1 VGESAVQVTSIA
13 TAAEQQSAACE
24 EVNEATAA
32 VNRIC
37 AQTSE
42 GISRSVQRIR
52 NIAALTAEL
61 HGLTDKISDGSAA

>member
-1 VGESAVQVTSIA
+1 
-13 TAAEQQSAACE
+13 
-24 EVNEATAA
+24 